1 MKFRFLLHSSY
12 LILVG
17 LLLLACGNTSAN
29 TPTPDLVATQ
39 VAVEKAAAAT
49 LTAEAQ
55 ALAENQEPAEEQ
67 ASQEEVTPEEI
78 PATETPSPTAPAAG
92 DTLTS
97 AQPTEIPISPPL
109 CTVVTNGLNLRSGPG
124 TVYEPPLESLS
135 QGTLLK
141 PLTRTSD
148 NTWIEAQVQD
158 TNEVGWV
165 GADAQFISCNIDISG
180 LSLGQIP
187 PTPTP
192 TPTSTSTPTPISPT
206 PTSVPSTPTPP
217 LIVDVPVDGGQS
229 ELEGQII
236 IPGFKPEELKGPES
250 DGVIFR
256 DRLVFRVEVYDPSK
270 GDKDGAGIEKV
281 KITIERLEDNQIVH
295 ERTEN
300 NAGYCVFGG
309 GEPDCN
315 VLVFAQSDNR
325 WPEEGQPSIENGLHK
340 AFIEIT
346 TKDNKTEEWNWS
358 FWIQRKN

>member
-1 MKFRFLLHSSY
+1 MKIRFLLHTFY
-12 LILVG
+12 LTFVG
-17 LLLLACGNTSAN
+17 LLLLACGSTPVN

-49 LTAEAQ
+49 LTAEARE
-55 ALAENQEPAEEQ
+55 LEEKT
-67 ASQEEVTPEEI
+67 TPDEI
-78 PATETPSPTAPAAG
+78 QGTETPVPTPSPTTPVVG
-92 DTLTS
+92 DTLIS
-97 AQPTEIPISPPL
+97 AQSTEVPTSSSPR
-109 CTVVTNGLNLRSGPG
+109 CTVAANDLNLRSGPG
-124 TVYEPPLESLS
+124 TVYEPPLKSLS

-141 PLTRTSD
+141 PLTRISD
-148 NTWIEAQVQD
+148 NTWLEVQVQD

-165 GADAQFISCNIDISG
+165 GAGTQFISCNIDITG

-192 TPTSTSTPTPISPT
+192 TPTSTPTPTLIPPT
-206 PTSVPSTPTPP
+206 PTSVPPTPTPP

-236 IPGFKPEELKGPES
+236 IPGFKPEKLKGPEF

-256 DRLVFRVEVYDPSK
+256 DRLVFQVEVYDPSQ
-270 GDKDGAGIEKV
+270 GNKDGAGIEKV

-315 VLVFAQSDNR
+315 VLVFAQSNNK
-325 WPEEGQPSIENGLHK
+325 WPEKGQPTIENGLHK

-346 TKDNKTEEWNWS
+346 TKDNEIENWNWS

>member
-1 MKFRFLLHSSY
+1 MKIRFLLHSFY
-12 LILVG
+12 LTLVG
-17 LLLLACGNTSAN
+17 LLLLACGSTPVN

-49 LTAEAQ
+49 LTAEAR
-55 ALAENQEPAEEQ
+55 ESEEKT
-67 ASQEEVTPEEI
+67 SPDEI
-78 PATETPSPTAPAAG
+78 QATETPVPTPSPTTPVVG
-92 DTLTS
+92 DTLIS
-97 AQPTEIPISPPL
+97 AQPTEAPTSPQ
-109 CTVVTNGLNLRSGPG
+109 CTVATNGLKLRSGPG
-124 TVYEPPLESLS
+124 TVYEPPLKSLS

-141 PLTRTSD
+141 PLTRISD

-187 PTPTP
+187 PTPILPPTP
-192 TPTSTSTPTPISPT
+192 TPTP
-206 PTSVPSTPTPP
+206 VPAIPTPP
-217 LIVDVPVDGGQS
+217 LRVDVPVDGGQS
-229 ELEGQII
+229 ELKGKIV
-236 IPGFKPEELKGPES
+236 IPGFKPDELKGPEF
-250 DGVIFR
+250 DGAIFR
-256 DRLVFRVEVYDPSK
+256 DSLVFQVEVYDPSQ
-270 GDKDGAGIEKV
+270 GNKDGAGIEKV

-315 VLVFAQSDNR
+315 VLVFAQSNNK
-325 WPEEGQPSIENGLHK
+325 WPEKGQPTIENGLHK

-346 TKDNKTEEWNWS
+346 TKNNETENWNWS
-358 FWIQRKN
+358 FWIQRNN

>member
-1 MKFRFLLHSSY
+1 MKLKFRFLLHSFY

-55 ALAENQEPAEEQ
+55 ALKAEA
-67 ASQEEVTPEEI
+67 TPDEI
-78 PATETPSPTAPAAG
+78 PATETTIPTPSPTVSAAG
-92 DTLTS
+92 DTLTF
-97 AQPTEIPISPPL
+97 AQSTEMPASSPL

-124 TVYEPPLESLS
+124 IAYEPPLKSLS

-141 PLTRTSD
+141 PLTRISD
-148 NTWIEAQVQD
+148 NSWIEAQVQD

-192 TPTSTSTPTPISPT
+192 TPTSTSTPTPIPPT
-206 PTSVPSTPTPP
+206 PISVPPTPTPP

-236 IPGFKPEELKGPES
+236 IPGFKPEELKGSEF
-250 DGVIFR
+250 DGVVFR

-281 KITIERLEDNQIVH
+281 KITIKRLENNQIVH

-315 VLVFAQSDNR
+315 VLVFAQSNNR
-325 WPEEGQPSIENGLHK
+325 WPEKGQPTIENGLHK

-346 TKDNKTEEWNWS
+346 TKDNETEEWNWS